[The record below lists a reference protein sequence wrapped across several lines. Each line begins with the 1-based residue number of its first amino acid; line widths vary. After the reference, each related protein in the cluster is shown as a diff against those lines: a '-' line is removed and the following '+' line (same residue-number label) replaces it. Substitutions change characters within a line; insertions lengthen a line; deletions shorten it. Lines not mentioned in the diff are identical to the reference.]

1 MWLWQ
6 AFRRGCAAG
15 VDLQH
20 QSEAS
25 GTRLSRAPTHHPN
38 TSSTV
43 TSSPE
48 FSLTSHPANNTAEQQ
63 PHSQQVSRYMEIAS
77 L

>member
-15 VDLQH
+15 VDLRH
-20 QSEAS
+20 RSEVS
-25 GTRLSRAPTHHPN
+25 GTRPSRVPTHHPN

-43 TSSPE
+43 TSSPK
-48 FSLTSHPANNTAEQQ
+48 FSLTPTPQTTQPEQQ
-63 PHSQQVSRYMEIAS
+63 PRSQQVSRYMEIAS